1 MKTEIVKVNDIQ
13 IECPYHKE
21 NQQHYVAMKP
31 ICEALGI
38 DFSSQLKRTKR
49 DYEFLSGMVIYMTTT
64 GGDGKQYSMACLPL
78 KYVFGWL
85 FTIDEETVKPEAKNA
100 IKRYKIECYDAL
112 YQHFTGIQ
120 FKRTQLL
127 LAEKT
132 IALQLAQLNLELK
145 ESEPMKKI
153 NELKLKQK
161 QARQQLT
168 EIDENAIQGE
178 LELVDDNE

>member
-21 NQQHYVAMKP
+21 NKQHYVAVKP
-31 ICEALGI
+31 ICMALGI
-38 DFSSQLKRTKR
+38 DHSAQIKRIKEHPDFGSVVVT
-49 DYEFLSGMVIYMTTT
+49 VTTT
-64 GGDGKQYSMACLPL
+64 GADGKQYEMFCLPV
-78 KYVFGWL
+78 KMVFGWL
-85 FTIDEETVKPEAKNA
+85 FTIDEHLVKPEAKDNLR
-100 IKRYKIECYDAL
+100 RYRAECYDAL

-145 ESEPMKKI
+145 ESETMKKI